1 MSPLRVCLLL
11 AALLASPLVRA
22 GQPCTERPLDPD
34 SLRKAFG
41 LALKTREALDRSG
54 AEVVMLARVGQDL
67 SKWGL
72 RYTHLGYVW
81 RDSPDGRWTVL
92 HELNQCGSAS
102 SALYAEGLANFYA
115 DDLFRWEGLIL
126 IPPPEMQQRLAAA
139 FRSGA
144 FMTMHDAR
152 YNMLAYPF
160 DAHYQNSN
168 QWAIEV
174 LADAEG
180 GPFTGRPEAQR
191 WLRQAGYQ
199 PTTLKIDAATR
210 LGARMFRANVAFD
223 DQPFDRRM
231 AGQIDTVTVES
242 VYAWLSRWAPGSQRV
257 LARL

>member
-1 MSPLRVCLLL
+1 MRR
-11 AALLASPLVRA
+11 AALLLVLLAMPRAHA
-22 GQPCTERPLDPD
+22 GQVCTEQPIGPE
-34 SLRKAFG
+34 SLSKAFG
-41 LALKTREALDRSG
+41 LALKTRGALDQSG

-81 RDSPDGRWTVL
+81 RDAPSGRWTVV

-126 IPPPEMQQRLAAA
+126 IPPPEIQKRLAES

-144 FMTMHDAR
+144 YQAMHEPH

-160 DAHYQNSN
+160 DARYQNSN

-174 LADAEG
+174 LADAEA
-180 GPFTGRPEAQR
+180 GPFTGRGEAQR
-191 WLRQAGYQ
+191 WLKGAGYQ
-199 PTTLKIDAATR
+199 ASTVKIDAPTR
-210 LGARMFRANVAFD
+210 LGARIFRANVAFD

-242 VYAWLSRWAPGSQRV
+242 VYAWLTRYAPAARRV
-257 LARL
+257 LVRL

>member
-1 MSPLRVCLLL
+1 MSALRRCLLVL
-11 AALLASPLVRA
+11 SLLALRLAHA
-22 GQPCTERPLDPD
+22 GQPCTEQPIRPETL
-34 SLRKAFG
+34 SKAFG
-41 LALKTREALDRSG
+41 LALKTRESLDQSG

-81 RDSPDGRWTVL
+81 RDSPSGRWTVL
-92 HELNQCGSAS
+92 HELNQCGSAR

-126 IPPPEMQQRLAAA
+126 IPPADTQKRLAAS

-144 FMTMHDAR
+144 YAVMHEAR

-160 DAHYQNSN
+160 EARYQNSN

-174 LADAEG
+174 LADAEA
-180 GPFTGRPEAQR
+180 GPFSGRGEAQA
-191 WLRQAGYQ
+191 WLKRAGYQ
-199 PTTLKIDAATR
+199 ATTLKIDTATR
-210 LGARMFRANVAFD
+210 LAARMFRANVAFD

-242 VYAWLSRWAPGSQRV
+242 VYAWLARYAPGARRV
-257 LARL
+257 LVRL

>member
-1 MSPLRVCLLL
+1 MSPLRAFLLL
-11 AALLASPLVRA
+11 AALLVGSLAHA

-41 LALKTREALDRSG
+41 LALKTREALDQSG

-126 IPPPEMQQRLAAA
+126 IPPPAMQQRLAAA

-242 VYAWLSRWAPGSQRV
+242 VYGWLSRWAAGSQRV
-257 LARL
+257 LVRL